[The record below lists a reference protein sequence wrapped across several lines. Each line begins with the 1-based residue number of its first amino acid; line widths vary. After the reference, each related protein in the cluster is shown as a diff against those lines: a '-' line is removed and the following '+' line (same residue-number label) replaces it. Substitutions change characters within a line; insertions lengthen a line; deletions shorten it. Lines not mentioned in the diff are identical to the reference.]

1 MYLFIIENGEFY
13 MGFLDNSGDIILD
26 AVLTDLGR
34 KRLAEGN
41 FTISQFAVA
50 DDEINY
56 TLYNPSHPSG
66 SSYYDLEIIQTP
78 ILESFTNNTS
88 AMKSRL
94 ITITDTGLLYL
105 PVIKENTISSK
116 SYDKHS
122 LNTFLVAVDQKTEKT
137 GDFDDKANGVGKE
150 ATTQA
155 PRTGVL
161 YGFSPNETG
170 AAISLHQG
178 IDNTNKPKR
187 VELSETLREDQYII
201 QIDGRF
207 GSILNENGD
216 PVTTVEGGSLTTQDD
231 DGFMFYT
238 VSRNGNS
245 DIVKDLRGS
254 STSPIAGSRGTQ
266 LTFKIKAS
274 DILTDNQSYF
284 DRFGFTVTINSIA
297 CKAIDTMVR
306 VSGVKT
312 GYSVD
317 VPVRFVKDIS

>member
-1 MYLFIIENGEFY
+1 

-88 AMKSRL
+88 TMKSRL
-94 ITITDTGLLYL
+94 LTITDSGLLYL
-105 PVIKENTISSK
+105 PVIKENTNTSK
-116 SYDKHS
+116 DFAKHS
-122 LNTFLVAVDQKTEKT
+122 SNTFLVAVDQKTEKT
-137 GDFDDKANGVGKE
+137 GDFDNKANGIGKE
-150 ATTQA
+150 ITTGA
-155 PRTGVL
+155 VRTGVL
-161 YGFSPNETG
+161 YGFSPSETG

-178 IDNTNKPKR
+178 IDNVNKPKK
-187 VELSETLREDQYII
+187 VELSSTLTEEQYII

-207 GSILNENGD
+207 GTIVGKGGE
-216 PVTTVEGGSLTTQDD
+216 PVTTGETSVVTQDD

-238 VSRNGNS
+238 VSINGSS
-245 DIVKDLRGS
+245 DIVQKLSPS
-254 STSPIAGSRGTQ
+254 SPSSIAGSRGTS
-266 LTFKIKAS
+266 LAFKIKAS